1 MTIAELGAIGELVG
15 GVAVI
20 ASLLFVGMQ
29 IRQGNATDQ
38 LSANL
43 GLQSSH
49 NETVGLLIADTGL
62 LLEGLGGFNQLPEPE
77 RLRVAGI
84 LYTLYAHAELVFQQR
99 QHGLIASDTADR
111 HFGWLFWVHS
121 WPGPR
126 EWWNVGPILRGQNLA
141 ANRDIFSADFVRFV
155 DETNPFTPI
164 PEEAAQ

>member
-1 MTIAELGAIGELVG
+1 MTIVELGAIGELVG

-29 IRQGNATDQ
+29 LRQGNATDQ

-49 NETVGLLIADTGL
+49 NETVGLLMADTRL
-62 LLEGLGGFNQLPEPE
+62 LLDGLEAFNGLPEAE
-77 RLRVAGI
+77 RLRVAGV
-84 LYTLYAHAELVFQQR
+84 LYTLYAHAELVFQQQ
-99 QHGLIASDTADR
+99 QHGLIASETADR

-126 EWWNVGPILRGQNLA
+126 EWWDVGPILRGQSLT
-141 ANRDIFSADFVRFV
+141 ANRDIFSPEFVRFV

-164 PEEAAQ
+164 RAEG